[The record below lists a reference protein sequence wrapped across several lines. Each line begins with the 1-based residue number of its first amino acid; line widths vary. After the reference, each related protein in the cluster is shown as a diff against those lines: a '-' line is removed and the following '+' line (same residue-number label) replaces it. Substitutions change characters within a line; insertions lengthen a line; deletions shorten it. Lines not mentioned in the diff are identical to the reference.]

1 MGEPS
6 KIVILEKVVEVIRRD
21 GLVERAKTVGEELH
35 KGLTVIA
42 SDYPHQVRLYGC
54 CKKAD
59 YAFQVFNVRGQ
70 GTFCAFDTPD
80 AQLRDKLL
88 EVALSNGLHI
98 GGCGDATVRFRP
110 ALIFEKK
117 HAEITLDLLSKA
129 VKAIA

>member
-54 CKKAD
+54 CKKVRLRISGVQRAWTR
-59 YAFQVFNVRGQ
+59 NV
-70 GTFCAFDTPD
+70 
-80 AQLRDKLL
+80 LRLRHARRSAARQASGGGSL
-88 EVALSNGLHI
+88 ERTSYRRL
-98 GGCGDATVRFRP
+98 R
-110 ALIFEKK
+110 
-117 HAEITLDLLSKA
+117 
-129 VKAIA
+129 